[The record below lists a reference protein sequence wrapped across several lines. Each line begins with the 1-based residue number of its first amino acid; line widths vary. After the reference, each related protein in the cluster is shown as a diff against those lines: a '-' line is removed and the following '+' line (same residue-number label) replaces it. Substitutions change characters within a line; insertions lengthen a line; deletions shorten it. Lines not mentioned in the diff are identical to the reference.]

1 MCDTRNAPMGWRI
14 WLLGNIEG
22 RGLTTLEPTGSM
34 SPSTCP
40 CVAIMYANY
49 AAPSS

>member
-1 MCDTRNAPMGWRI
+1 MCDTRDALKSWQI
-14 WLLGNIEG
+14 WLLREG
-22 RGLTTLEPTGSM
+22 RGLTTLEQTGSM

-49 AAPSS
+49 AALSL